1 MTTKAPA
8 KVKPE
13 DPEKPIKKIYNM
25 VEELSDVIPIQNERN
40 RLAFCI
46 NRVYEGLAGSI
57 KEAVQSAR
65 PDSCTI
71 NFKDLEEIVSKKYKE
86 LNLQ

>member
-13 DPEKPIKKIYNM
+13 DPEKPVKKIYNM
-25 VEELSDVIPIQNERN
+25 VEELSDIIPVQNERN

-46 NRVYEGLAGSI
+46 NRVYDGIAGSI

-71 NFKDLEEIVSKKYKE
+71 GYKE
-86 LNLQ
+86 LEDILTKKYNELNLK